1 MNASLAFKQIR
12 TAIGQVSLS
21 ASDKG
26 ISSLSFRSFTSVVGA
41 AFRRPNGRGNRAP
54 TDCAKRW
61 LQSAEMALRRYFKGD
76 VHAFKKIPLDISGT
90 AFQRKVWSVL
100 KQIPRGK
107 TLTYGE
113 VARRVGRPKAY
124 RAVGTACGKN
134 PIALIIPCH
143 RVVASGNSLGGYA
156 GGLRIKR
163 NLLGREGVLKDA

>member
-1 MNASLAFKQIR
+1 MKSSLAFKQIR
-12 TAIGQVSLS
+12 TPVGQVSLT

-26 ISSLSFRSFTSVVGA
+26 ISSLTFGKPSEVC
-41 AFRRPNGRGNRAP
+41 RG
-54 TDCAKRW
+54 TAKQQKWIRI
-61 LQSAEMALRRYFKGD
+61 SETALRKYFKGD
-76 VHAFKKIPLDISGT
+76 GQAFKKIPLDVSGT
-90 AFQRKVWSVL
+90 EFQKKVWSVL
-100 KQIPRGK
+100 KQIPTGK

-113 VARRVGRPKAY
+113 VARRVGRPKAF